1 MIFLTI
7 CENEGISEEY
17 LEEFR
22 EEVKRNMR
30 AWMTQAEAFDEYD
43 ASMKKQ
49 IADAGTEA
57 MNAKKEAAEK
67 AALLSLKDE
76 ENARLREEIRRLKK
90 NQEQ

>member
-1 MIFLTI
+1 
-7 CENEGISEEY
+7 
-17 LEEFR
+17 
-22 EEVKRNMR
+22 MR

-67 AALLSLKDE
+67 DVEIMNLK
-76 ENARLREEIRRLKK
+76 EEIRRLEEEYSRLKSSHVP
-90 NQEQ
+90 E